1 MAERGTE
8 GWVKFFRE
16 AGIPAAIAADYAI
29 TFNDNRIQ
37 RNMLLDLN
45 REILKEMGITLIG
58 DVIAILRHA
67 KTVHDKRARE
77 RILAAQS
84 SPQKTASRGQKDGT
98 ETSVKARKHNASKES
113 GKQPLSLAAQNEV
126 VTVAPKKRI
135 APVQSEIAVRQN
147 EEEDTSMEVDD
158 EIKVITPVQP
168 PTKKARMVLPEHEGG
183 YRITMPAG
191 TTPRS
196 RAILSMVAARQSNK
210 HRGTVFDR
218 LGECVVSST
227 TGGGTPPEEPAGAGT
242 TVITVTGVTPSPNK
256 VGNSVFSRLGGKKA
270 VASPVANSATPVRAM
285 RSSGPVSGQLQ
296 YAGILK
302 KNSNSPSRKGTIVIK
317 QKKTGTMRAD
327 EETGT
332 AKERLGLKE
341 DGQKGSTPIEPAV
354 VRKILSTTGKMSAG
368 ILSNPENATTRS
380 VKTRL
385 GVTITSRQPLKQ
397 AGFRPR
403 ITGPSS
409 ESGTPVMKIVPGIR
423 NSFGRSFVS
432 RGGSQWRGGRF
443 SSRLAGRPSFRR

>member
-1 MAERGTE
+1 
-8 GWVKFFRE
+8 
-16 AGIPAAIAADYAI
+16 
-29 TFNDNRIQ
+29 
-37 RNMLLDLN
+37 MLLDLN

-84 SPQKTASRGQKDGT
+84 SPQKSASRGQKDGT
-98 ETSVKARKHNASKES
+98 ETSVKARKHNASEES

-126 VTVAPKKRI
+126 VTVAPKRCI

-147 EEEDTSMEVDD
+147 GEEDTSMEVDD

-183 YRITMPAG
+183 YRITMSAG

-196 RAILSMVAARQSNK
+196 RAILSMARQSNK

-227 TGGGTPPEEPAGAGT
+227 RGGGTPPEETAGAGT

-256 VGNSVFSRLGGKKA
+256 VGNSVFSRLGRKKA
-270 VASPVANSATPVRAM
+270 AASPVANSATPVRAM
-285 RSSGPVSGQLQ
+285 RSSGPVSEQLQ

-341 DGQKGSTPIEPAV
+341 DGQKGSIPIEPAV

-385 GVTITSRQPLKQ
+385 GVTITSRQP
-397 AGFRPR
+397 
-403 ITGPSS
+403 
-409 ESGTPVMKIVPGIR
+409 
-423 NSFGRSFVS
+423 
-432 RGGSQWRGGRF
+432 
-443 SSRLAGRPSFRR
+443 